1 MWLDQSA
8 TAADLFKK
16 DWCHPVA
23 TSMDD
28 KQALIKCDA
37 FSATE
42 CATTGL
48 CEYGNV
54 EDMLP
59 TGAFCAPELT
69 MPYPAYIASCM
80 KKTSLTTCD

>member
-1 MWLDQSA
+1 MWVDPSA

-16 DWCHPVA
+16 DWCHPVDIKKA
-23 TSMDD
+23 DG
-28 KQALIKCDA
+28 QALIKCDA

-48 CEYGNV
+48 CQYGNI

-59 TGAFCAPELT
+59 TGAFCAPELK
-69 MPYPAYIASCM
+69 MPYPAMI
-80 KKTSLTTCD
+80 